1 MVFIE
6 TPTFTQMITE
16 IMHDEEYLGLQ
27 NLLSENP
34 ERGDLIKGGGGLRK
48 IRYALQGRGKSGGI
62 RVIYYWIKDRDHIY
76 FLVAYPKSRKDNLS
90 SKELAVLRKLVKE
103 L

>member
-1 MVFIE
+1 MIFIE

-34 ERGDLIKGGGGLRK
+34 EEATSSREGADSEKSAMHCKDGGKVG
-48 IRYALQGRGKSGGI
+48 ALG
-62 RVIYYWIKDRDHIY
+62 
-76 FLVAYPKSRKDNLS
+76 
-90 SKELAVLRKLVKE
+90 
-103 L
+103 